1 MTKQGKGMWEH
12 SEGCKKPTSPCV
24 PCLPPFLSSIL
35 PKEQKQRLQSAHQ
48 GVYVCAGCPAVSS
61 LQGGR
66 GDRRQAIICPL
77 SPRCFHML
85 REARA
90 THPRQLGKEAE
101 GNQILNEW
109 VSSECRSY
117 KAKWSPRGV
126 PEAGQNLEAREGRRA
141 PPGAGPAGAGSKA
154 WRWRPTAH
162 SQPWIG
168 AEGRGGAARV
178 SEPATPS
185 PPLGL

>member
-1 MTKQGKGMWEH
+1 MR
-12 SEGCKKPTSPCV
+12 S
-24 PCLPPFLSSIL
+24 LPPSLPFLHPSKRAKTTPTVCPSGGLCVCWMPSCQFPTGRKRRQKTGHRLSSVPKVL
-35 PKEQKQRLQSAHQ
+35 PHAQ
-48 GVYVCAGCPAVSS
+48 GSS
-61 LQGGR
+61 SNR
-66 GDRRQAIICPL
+66 P
-77 SPRCFHML
+77 
-85 REARA
+85 
-90 THPRQLGKEAE
+90 KEAE

-126 PEAGQNLEAREGRRA
+126 PEAGQNLKHGVEGRRA

-154 WRWRPTAH
+154 WRWGSTAH

-168 AEGRGGAARV
+168 AGGRGGAASV